1 MKIQIVRYNNKL
13 MLTLK
18 DKGFICVI
26 MSGKDTR
33 ELISISKE
41 KYILFNRLKDGKNA
55 LVLNPRLMY
64 AGNKREK
71 LESIEK
77 LMNND
82 D

>member
-18 DKGFICVI
+18 DKGLICVI

-41 KYILFNRLKDGKNA
+41 KYVLFNRLKEGETGEEFKYKTCCNYYKYI
-55 LVLNPRLMY
+55 LNYLRKEENSY
-64 AGNKREK
+64 E
-71 LESIEK
+71 
-77 LMNND
+77 
-82 D
+82 